1 MSLEDGRT
9 IEAEL
14 LLVAV
19 GRGPVTAG
27 LGYEEAGVTMDRGF
41 VLTDER
47 LRTNVP
53 NVYAVGDLVPACSWP
68 TAASSRASSW
78 PRRSPG

>member
-1 MSLEDGRT
+1 M
-9 IEAEL
+9 

-19 GRGPVTAG
+19 GRGPVPRAWATRSRASP
-27 LGYEEAGVTMDRGF
+27 MDRGF

-53 NVYAVGDLVPACSWP
+53 GVYAVGDIVPGLQLAHRGF
-68 TAASSRASSW
+68 SRASSW